1 MGSMTSNNPGPDD
14 GRHLPEH
21 RGRPEGQG
29 PSGPQHGRHQDGQQ
43 QYGHPYGRAPR
54 LPGSGGSVGSGK
66 LLRTI
71 YTFVIVW
78 LTCAVIMWFGTR
90 MLGFERGDLGAAVV
104 SLVVSLAGAIAVT
117 VWATRRGR

>member
-1 MGSMTSNNPGPDD
+1 MTSNNPGPDD

-21 RGRPEGQG
+21 RVRPEEQS
-29 PSGPQHGRHQDGQQ
+29 PDRQQQAHEQQ

-54 LPGSGGSVGSGK
+54 LPGSGGSADSGT
-66 LLRTI
+66 LLRTV

>member
-1 MGSMTSNNPGPDD
+1 MTSQHPGPDD

-21 RGRPEGQG
+21 GGRPGEQG
-29 PSGPQHGRHQDGQQ
+29 PDGHDNGQQ

-54 LPGSGGSVGSGK
+54 LAGSGGSGK
-66 LLRTI
+66 HLRTV

-90 MLGFERGDLGAAVV
+90 LLGFERGDVGAAVV
-104 SLVVSLAGAIAVT
+104 SLVASLAGALAVT

>member
-1 MGSMTSNNPGPDD
+1 MGSMTSNHPGPDD

-21 RGRPEGQG
+21 RGRPEGQDS
-29 PSGPQHGRHQDGQQ
+29 SGQEYGQQ

-54 LPGSGGSVGSGK
+54 LAGSGGSGN

-104 SLVVSLAGAIAVT
+104 SLIASLAAAVAVT

>member
-1 MGSMTSNNPGPDD
+1 MGSMTSNHPGPDD

-21 RGRPEGQG
+21 RGRHEGQD
-29 PSGPQHGRHQDGQQ
+29 PSGQEYGQQ

-54 LPGSGGSVGSGK
+54 LIGSGGSGGSG

-104 SLVVSLAGAIAVT
+104 SLIASLAAAVAVT

>member
-21 RGRPEGQG
+21 RGRPEEQG
-29 PSGPQHGRHQDGQQ
+29 PDRHEQEYGQQ

-54 LPGSGGSVGSGK
+54 LAGSGGSGK
-66 LLRTI
+66 HLRTI

-104 SLVVSLAGAIAVT
+104 SLIASLAAAVTVT